1 MVTSVLRVL
10 ANNLFKESFYEKKIN
25 VLIVFFISYKSN
37 VKIFLKSIINQYL
50 KGTLLAFSMLNKPN
64 SIKIKLLVRER
75 VYLLFTFLLF
85 GDFVW

>member
-10 ANNLFKESFYEKKIN
+10 VNNPFKESFYEKKFN

-50 KGTLLAFSMLNKPN
+50 KGTRLAFPMLNKPN

-75 VYLLFTFLLF
+75 VYLLFMFLLF
-85 GDFVW
+85 CDFVW